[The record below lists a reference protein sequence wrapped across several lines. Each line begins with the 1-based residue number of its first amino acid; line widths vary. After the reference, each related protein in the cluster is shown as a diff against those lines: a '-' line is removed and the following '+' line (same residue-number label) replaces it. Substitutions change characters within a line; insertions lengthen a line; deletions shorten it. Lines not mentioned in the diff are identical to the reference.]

1 MKPLRFHPEASQ
13 ELRATVV
20 FYRDESPGLGRE
32 FVRQVRI
39 VLERIGEWPESGSP
53 EEEKKEIRRASLRR
67 FPITI
72 VYRVGREVVEVLA
85 VMHQRQRPGY
95 WRDRL

>member
-1 MKPLRFHPEASQ
+1 MKPLRFHPAARQ
-13 ELRATVV
+13 ELRAAAV

-53 EEEKKEIRRASLRR
+53 EGEKEIRRASLRR

-72 VYRVGREVVEVLA
+72 VYRPGSEAIEIVA